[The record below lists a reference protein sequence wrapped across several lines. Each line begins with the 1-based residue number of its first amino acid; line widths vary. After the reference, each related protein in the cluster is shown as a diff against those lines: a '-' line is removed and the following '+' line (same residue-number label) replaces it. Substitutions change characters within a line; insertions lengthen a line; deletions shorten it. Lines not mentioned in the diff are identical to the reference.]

1 MAEML
6 PPPEGPSAHLHG
18 VFPSMAAERPCSR
31 SDILTCEDLQREL
44 QDFAKEKLP
53 ELFET
58 FAKETAKI
66 SCEQLKEV
74 LDSMKITRQLGD
86 SWGTFLDHYGPQK
99 AIKSEFSRSTKTRTL
114 SPK

>member
-1 MAEML
+1 
-6 PPPEGPSAHLHG
+6 
-18 VFPSMAAERPCSR
+18 MAAERPCSR

-86 SWGTFLDHYGPQK
+86 SWGRFLITMDLRR
-99 AIKSEFSRSTKTRTL
+99 AIKNQFF
-114 SPK
+114 